1 VHWKGR
7 TLVGLL
13 PLLLHALALQIVLG
27 WGEAHL
33 WLIRGMRCVR
43 GLVESVAHGALNMGG
58 TGGVSEAGGATGA
71 AEVGKA
77 AMVGGWA
84 GARVLRGLARCSGES
99 DGATDGAADVGG
111 SSRMSKKDAAA
122 AAKQMRPAGACSHM

>member
-1 VHWKGR
+1 
-7 TLVGLL
+7 LVGLL
-13 PLLLHALALQIVLG
+13 PLLLHALAVQIVLG

-43 GLVESVAHGALNMGG
+43 GLVESVADGALNVGG
-58 TGGVSEAGGATGA
+58 TGGVSEAGGAAGA

-84 GARVLRGLARCSGES
+84 GARVLRGGLARCSGEG

-122 AAKQMRPAGACSHM
+122 AAKQMRPAGAGSHT